1 MGLDMYL
8 RVERFVRYDAPPV
21 TELPHIGKLPAP
33 LSRVGCMGMQWR
45 KANQIHNWFVKNVQ
59 EGEDDC
65 GSYGV
70 SRENLQALIVACN
83 AVLANRKLAKELL
96 PSAAGFFF
104 GTTEYDHSYFEDI
117 ERTAHEL
124 PLLLE
129 AAPLGSGWYFE
140 YQSSW

>member
-33 LSRVGCMGMQWR
+33 LARVVCMGMQWR

-59 EGEDDC
+59 DGEDDC

-96 PSAAGFFF
+96 PSTAGFFF

-129 AAPLGSGWYFE
+129 AAPEGSGWYFD